1 MNDSSWIAVWLSFVS
16 FWLTFQT
23 FSVFF
28 FKCRIERLWRDVWT
42 GVTHI
47 YYDVL
52 HSLEEDGFLNISDSL
67 HLFCAHYTFLPRPK
81 IWPSFLL
88 AGMIIPSGQSIAFH
102 QTSCGNLGCCSTPSE
117 SHRDMKKIWQLSING
132 NVLVLLSAICRF
144 LKSFTYA
151 LLYFRKSKL
160 RALIGRVQGYPIITT
175 QVFWCQK
182 WNVHWMLKILNLYAF
197 P

>member
-1 MNDSSWIAVWLSFVS
+1 MMYYTAWRKMDFLTSQIVFISSVPITPSSQDS
-16 FWLTFQT
+16 
-23 FSVFF
+23 
-28 FKCRIERLWRDVWT
+28 R
-42 GVTHI
+42 G
-47 YYDVL
+47 
-52 HSLEEDGFLNISDSL
+52 
-67 HLFCAHYTFLPRPK
+67 

-117 SHRDMKKIWQLSING
+117 SHRDMKKIWQLSNNG

-182 WNVHWMLKILNLYAF
+182 LNVH
-197 P
+197 